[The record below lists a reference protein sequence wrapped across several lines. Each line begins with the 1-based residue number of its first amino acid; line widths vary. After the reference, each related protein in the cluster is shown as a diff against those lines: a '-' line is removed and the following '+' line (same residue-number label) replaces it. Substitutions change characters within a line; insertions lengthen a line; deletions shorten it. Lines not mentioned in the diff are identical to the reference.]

1 MSSPPNAS
9 LSLYRSLL
17 VMGGIVLVGYG
28 LLYSLSDFETIEPTA
43 GRLAIGLSGVALAG
57 LTLTSDWVRRHAMG
71 FVHAFFL
78 IVSGWQIA
86 LAHVNGLTPESSFGL
101 LLVFMGCSAGIQ
113 TPRLLAAYSILFVGA
128 TAAAV
133 LTIPEPVVPRTLFL
147 ATLASLAALGWGVLR
162 SRHEDLL
169 RIHEA
174 KEEALAAARA
184 KSEFLATMS
193 HEIRTP
199 MNGVIGMTEVLSAT
213 PLTSD
218 QRDCVRTIQASGA
231 ALLSII
237 NDVLDFSKIEAG
249 RVDLE
254 EEPIPLRAFAD
265 EIVSIVAPSA
275 FQKDLEV
282 VCRIRPD
289 VPQAVMGDP
298 ARIRQV
304 LLNLLVNAVK
314 FTDEGSVVLDLG
326 MRKRARKAPEVHVR
340 IVDTGIGIPPDRLD
354 DLFESFSQGDA
365 SRTRRY
371 GGTGLGLAISK
382 RLVELMGGELWV
394 ESEPGLGSTFHVALP
409 LARVSRPAS
418 SPHLPEATVLVVD
431 DHETAR
437 KALAETLGGL
447 GLTTKRFADHR
458 EAAAWAEAG
467 GRFDLGFVDATLAG
481 NGAVELAHRLGALD
495 GRPAAPLVLLS
506 PVGER
511 TPAGTLFD
519 LVLPKPA
526 RTDHVTEAAG
536 RLLGAT
542 AWTEPAVR
550 PADHVPE
557 PLSAVRRT
565 LLVEDHAV
573 NRHVAVGL
581 LRHLGVEA
589 DVAEDGAEAVRT
601 VLAAAEAGRPYD
613 VIFMDI
619 QMPVMDGLEATRR
632 IRTSLP
638 DDRQPRII
646 ALTANAFSE
655 DAARCREA
663 GMDDFLTKPVRTA
676 DLHRALTASTAPPS
690 HETPSPGPAETSEAA
705 IGSAGAASP
714 EAIHVPTAEDIIE
727 HLLSL
732 TEGDVGLSA
741 EILDAYLRTD
751 VALLEELDGTLD
763 QVAAAA
769 HKLKASSGTLGADA
783 LAQQAHSLQ
792 QAAHEGS
799 ISESTLSA
807 FVETL
812 HDFREAVRGAQA
824 ALAASEV

>member
-1 MSSPPNAS
+1 MSSPPPNS

-28 LLYSLSDFETIEPTA
+28 LLYSLSDFDTIEPTA

-57 LTLTSDWVRRHAMG
+57 LTLSSEWVRRHAMG

-78 IVSGWQIA
+78 LVSGWQIA

-113 TPRLLAAYSILFVGA
+113 TPRLLAAYSILFVSA
-128 TAAAV
+128 TTWAV

-169 RIHEA
+169 RLHEA

-199 MNGVIGMTEVLSAT
+199 MNGVIGMTEVLSST
-213 PLTSD
+213 PLTAD

-231 ALLSII
+231 ALLAII
-237 NDVLDFSKIEAG
+237 NDILDFSKIEAG

-254 EEPIPLRAFAD
+254 EEPITVRTFAD
-265 EIVSIVAPSA
+265 EVVSIVAPSA

-282 VCRIRPD
+282 VCRIRPE

-304 LLNLLVNAVK
+304 LLNLLFNAVK
-314 FTDEGSVVLDLG
+314 FTDEGSVVLDIG
-326 MRKRARKAPEVHVR
+326 MRRERGRAPEVHLRVT
-340 IVDTGIGIPPDRLD
+340 DTGIGIPPERLD

-394 ESEPGLGSTFHVALP
+394 ESQPGLGSAFQVALP
-409 LARVSRPAS
+409 LARVSRPATA
-418 SPHLPEATVLVVD
+418 PKIPEATVLIVD
-431 DHETAR
+431 DHTEAR
-437 KALAETLGGL
+437 EALTELIAGL
-447 GLTTKRFADHR
+447 GLRTKSFSDHR
-458 EAAAWAEAG
+458 EAAAWAEDG
-467 GRFDLGFVDATLAG
+467 GAFDIALVDATLGG
-481 NGAVELAHRLGALD
+481 NGSVELAHRLGALP
-495 GRPAAPLVLLS
+495 GRPDSPLVLLS
-506 PVGER
+506 PVGDR

-519 LVLPKPA
+519 LVLPKPVRA
-526 RTDHVTEAAG
+526 DHVTEAVS

-542 AWTEPAVR
+542 GWTEASVR
-550 PADHVPE
+550 PVDDFPE
-557 PLSAVRRT
+557 PLPAVQRT

-573 NRHVAVGL
+573 NRHVALGL

-589 DVAEDGAEAVRT
+589 DVAEDGAEAVRD
-601 VLAAAEAGRPYD
+601 VLAAAEGGRPYE
-613 VIFMDI
+613 VVFMDV

-632 IRTSLP
+632 IRSALS
-638 DDRQPRII
+638 DDLQPRII

-663 GMDDFLTKPVRTA
+663 GMDHFLTKPVRTA
-676 DLHRALTASTAPPS
+676 DLRAALTADRTAPS
-690 HETPSPGPAETSEAA
+690 VATPADEVVSTPTPL
-705 IGSAGAASP
+705 
-714 EAIHVPTAEDIIE
+714 PTAEAIIA
-727 HLLSL
+727 HLRTL

-751 VALLEELDGTLD
+751 LSLMEELEGSLD
-763 QVAAAA
+763 QVATAA

-783 LAQQAHSLQ
+783 LAQQAHALQ
-792 QAAHEGS
+792 LAARAGS
-799 ISESTLSA
+799 VTGDTLSA
-807 FVETL
+807 FVEELQT
-812 HDFREAVRGAQA
+812 FREAVEAAQA
-824 ALAASEV
+824 SLADSETVPPSPHA